1 MKEEVKEEKPPVV
14 EQKESKNLQ
23 SNSDAGFFDQISN
36 SIFGDKKEGDT
47 GSAYAARKQ
56 DTETFG

>member
-1 MKEEVKEEKPPVV
+1 LKEEKPPAVV
-14 EQKESKNLQ
+14 QKED
-23 SNSDAGFFDQISN
+23 NSGAGFFDQISN
-36 SIFGDKKEGDT
+36 SVFGEKKEGDT